1 MLKNL
6 AAVFFRQIDVQDY
19 QDGAGRGIVVV
30 RTIEE
35 TSGRLTI
42 LGDMDR
48 DFDS

>member
-1 MLKNL
+1 MPKDL
-6 AAVFFRQIDVQDY
+6 AAMLFRQIDVQDY

-35 TSGRLTI
+35 TSGRLAI
-42 LGDMDR
+42 FDDMNR